1 MCFPTLSVKRL
12 DFSGW
17 REVRLRSVTHAFS
30 VIQMHKARFTN
41 VCIDVCVAFENTQAG
56 ASVHAISKQ
65 FYHTRNCFT
74 NAHIHIWIN
83 IEWILISC
91 SQFLCIQ
98 MSETLQTS
106 SYSRMAWH
114 AQITS
119 HGHVGFWDKFQAA
132 GFAYIQKCKL
142 HSTTSVPF
150 SCIFPTKVAISSK

>member
-65 FYHTRNCFT
+65 FQSNFTTRET
-74 NAHIHIWIN
+74 V
-83 IEWILISC
+83 L
-91 SQFLCIQ
+91 Q
-98 MSETLQTS
+98 MRTS
-106 SYSRMAWH
+106 
-114 AQITS
+114 T
-119 HGHVGFWDKFQAA
+119 FE
-132 GFAYIQKCKL
+132 
-142 HSTTSVPF
+142 
-150 SCIFPTKVAISSK
+150 